1 MPPPSRLS
9 APHKLDRL
17 LERSLTRLLY
27 SPSCAKRQPNS
38 TGEFS
43 NTSHS
48 CRYASTLTSSTAING
63 TKPIPPRYRSLYAAL
78 TDVRKTASAQLNL
91 SRLQLALQGLE
102 SESPPTRVAVLG
114 LNVSDTARAV
124 VRLLLADAL
133 EAEKE
138 WEKQLAE
145 GNQDYSGGL
154 LIRYGHPPNSNLP
167 PPRTSIPVL
176 HIPSNVLERNNVEI
190 LVSSINADSPE
201 VATNASTTSDAFLSP
216 IVGTPTSASGRQVLI
231 NQPVHESLLI
241 VNGLDEL
248 VSVSEIL
255 ANTKF
260 VSLLDRTLISIAVN
274 LPGTHIQTNTRTT
287 ILDTKSAEQGLK
299 AIRESLTLA
308 STYEHKW
315 NSSGLPTL
323 SDWLRKS
330 CHPTTKL
337 TLISSLLTS
346 TSANL
351 AAQKL
356 TSAAIAS
363 SQTLSQASRSSLEK
377 AIISFSRAAH
387 TELQSGLAAAWSSR
401 NWRKLAW
408 WKLFWRVDDVGL
420 IVSDLVT
427 NAWLSNTEKAVYEL
441 SGRLRQVGIE
451 PVDEIVPDI
460 TESVPHVDTA
470 PVSTK
475 WEAGGKT
482 IPPEVPYPS
491 ERNVLPQYTNAA
503 MNPAVN
509 VLPMTSSSPAR
520 AYSSTA
526 RPVLT
531 SPDGQHVELQFQ
543 TPPQPTPLST
553 LISTVRAQTL
563 AAYISTLTVTAQQL
577 VFRTLSIS
585 GLSGGLSGLLYF
597 SFSGAGL
604 YEAGT
609 VAAVGTVYALRRM
622 QTDWMKGCRGMEEG
636 LLEEGKSVIKRIEGR
651 MRVLVKEGSVVRED
665 VVETEMRR
673 QAEEAVERAEVELA
687 ALRDGVPGLGDADA
701 DGNGN
706 RKAV

>member
-1 MPPPSRLS
+1 
-9 APHKLDRL
+9 
-17 LERSLTRLLY
+17 
-27 SPSCAKRQPNS
+27 
-38 TGEFS
+38 
-43 NTSHS
+43 
-48 CRYASTLTSSTAING
+48 
-63 TKPIPPRYRSLYAAL
+63 
-78 TDVRKTASAQLNL
+78 LNL

-133 EAEKE
+133 EAEGE

-145 GNQDYSGGL
+145 GNQEYSGGL
-154 LIRYGHPPNSNLP
+154 LIRYGHPPNPNLP
-167 PPRTSIPVL
+167 APRTSIPVL
-176 HIPSNVLERNNVEI
+176 HIPSNVLQRNNVEI
-190 LVSSINADSPE
+190 LVSSVSAYSPE
-201 VATNASTTSDAFLSP
+201 VSTNASTTSDAFLSP

-231 NQPVHESLLI
+231 NQPVHQTLL
-241 VNGLDEL
+241 VANGLDEL
-248 VSVSEIL
+248 TSVSEIL
-255 ANTKF
+255 ASTKF

-274 LPGTHIQTNTRTT
+274 LPGTHIPMNTRTT

-315 NSSGLPTL
+315 NTSGLPNL
-323 SDWLRKS
+323 SNWLRKA

-356 TSAAIAS
+356 TSDAIAS
-363 SQTLSQASRSSLEK
+363 SQNLSHSARASLEN
-377 AIISFSRAAH
+377 AITSFSRDAH

-427 NAWLSNTEKAVYEL
+427 NAWLPNTEKAVYEL

-451 PVDEIVPDI
+451 PMDEFVPDI
-460 TESVPHVDTA
+460 FESAPHIDTA
-470 PVSTK
+470 PASTK

-491 ERNVLPQYTNAA
+491 ERQVHPQYTTTTTT
-503 MNPAVN
+503 NPAIN
-509 VLPMTSSSPAR
+509 ILPMTSTSPAR

-531 SPDGQHVELQFQ
+531 SPDGQHVELHFQ
-543 TPPQPTPLST
+543 IPPQPTLLST
-553 LISTVRAQTL
+553 LISTVRAQTM
-563 AAYISTLTVTAQQL
+563 ATYISTLTVTAQQL

-585 GLSGGLSGLLYF
+585 GLSAGLSGLLYF
-597 SFSGAGL
+597 SFSGGM
-604 YEAGT
+604 YEAGS

-622 QTDWMKGCRGMEEG
+622 QTDWMRDCRGMEEG
-636 LLEEGKSVIKRIEGR
+636 LLVEGKSVVKRIEGR
-651 MRVLVKEGSVVRED
+651 MRGLVEEGSVVRED
-665 VVETEMRR
+665 EVEGEMRR
-673 QAEEAVERAEVELA
+673 KAEEAVSRAEGELL
-687 ALRDGVPGLGDADA
+687 ALRGGMQDHDDQNAE
-701 DGNGN
+701 
-706 RKAV
+706 

>member
-1 MPPPSRLS
+1 MPRPSRLP
-9 APHKLDRL
+9 ATHKLDRL

-27 SPSCAKRQPNS
+27 SSSCAKRQAKSSGKP
-38 TGEFS
+38 S

-48 CRYASTLTSSTAING
+48 RRYASTLTSSTAING
-63 TKPIPPRYRSLYAAL
+63 SKPIPARYRSLYAAL

-133 EAEKE
+133 EAEGE

-145 GNQDYSGGL
+145 GNQEYSGGL
-154 LIRYGHPPNSNLP
+154 LIRYGHPPNPNLP
-167 PPRTSIPVL
+167 APRTSIPVL
-176 HIPSNVLERNNVEI
+176 HIPSNVLQRNNVEI
-190 LVSSINADSPE
+190 LVSSVSADSPE
-201 VATNASTTSDAFLSP
+201 VSTNASTTSDAFLSP

-231 NQPVHESLLI
+231 NQPVHQTLL
-241 VNGLDEL
+241 VANGLDEL
-248 VSVSEIL
+248 TSVSEIL
-255 ANTKF
+255 ASTKF

-274 LPGTHIQTNTRTT
+274 LPGTHIPMNTRTT

-315 NSSGLPTL
+315 NTSGLPTL
-323 SDWLRKS
+323 SDWLRKA

-356 TSAAIAS
+356 TSDAIAS
-363 SQTLSQASRSSLEK
+363 SQTLSHSARASLEN
-377 AIISFSRAAH
+377 AITSFSRDAH
-387 TELQSGLAAAWSSR
+387 TELQSGLAAAWSSS

-427 NAWLSNTEKAVYEL
+427 NAWLPNTEKAVYEL

-451 PVDEIVPDI
+451 PVDESEPKII
-460 TESVPHVDTA
+460 ESAPHVNTA
-470 PVSTK
+470 PASAK

-491 ERNVLPQYTNAA
+491 ERQVHPQYTTTTT
-503 MNPAVN
+503 NPAVN
-509 VLPMTSSSPAR
+509 ILPMTSISPAR

-531 SPDGQHVELQFQ
+531 SPDGQHVELHFQ
-543 TPPQPTPLST
+543 IPPQPTLLST
-553 LISTVRAQTL
+553 LISTVRAQTM
-563 AAYISTLTVTAQQL
+563 ATYISTLTVTAQQL

-585 GLSGGLSGLLYF
+585 GLSAGLSGLLYF
-597 SFSGAGL
+597 SFSGGM

-636 LLEEGKSVIKRIEGR
+636 LLVEGKSVVKRIEGR
-651 MRVLVKEGSVVRED
+651 MRGLVEEEGVVRED
-665 VVETEMRR
+665 EVEEEMRR
-673 QAEEAVERAEVELA
+673 KAEEAVRRAEGELL
-687 ALRDGVPGLGDADA
+687 ALRGGMQDHDDQ
-701 DGNGN
+701 N
-706 RKAV
+706 AV

>member
-1 MPPPSRLS
+1 MPPPSRLPAS
-9 APHKLDRL
+9 HKLDRL
-17 LERSLTRLLY
+17 LERSLSRLLY
-27 SPSCAKRQPNS
+27 SPYCAKRQEKTCGKP
-38 TGEFS
+38 S
-43 NTSHS
+43 NTLHS
-48 CRYASTLTSSTAING
+48 RRHASTLTSSTAING
-63 TKPIPPRYRSLYAAL
+63 TKPIPPRYRPLYAAL
-78 TDVRKTASAQLNL
+78 TDVRRTASAQLNL

-133 EAEKE
+133 EAEGE

-145 GNQDYSGGL
+145 GNQDYSGGV

-176 HIPSNVLERNNVEI
+176 YIPSNVLQRNNVEI
-190 LVSSINADSPE
+190 LVSSVNADSPE
-201 VATNASTTSDAFLSP
+201 VATNVSTTSDAFLSP

-231 NQPVHESLLI
+231 NQPVHQTLLV

-255 ANTKF
+255 ASTRF

-274 LPGTHIQTNTRTT
+274 LPGMHVSTNTRTT
-287 ILDTKSAEQGLK
+287 ILDTTNAEQGLK

-315 NSSGLPTL
+315 NTSGLPAL
-323 SDWLRKS
+323 SDWLRKA
-330 CHPTTKL
+330 CDPATKL
-337 TLISSLLTS
+337 TLISSLLSS

-356 TSAAIAS
+356 NSATIAS
-363 SQTLSQASRSSLEK
+363 SQILSHAARASLEN
-377 AIISFSRAAH
+377 AITSFSRDAH
-387 TELQSGLAAAWSSR
+387 TELQSGLATAWSSR

-427 NAWLSNTEKAVYEL
+427 NAWLPNTEKAVYEL
-441 SGRLRQVGIE
+441 SGRLRQVGID

-460 TESVPHVDTA
+460 IESAPHVDTA
-470 PVSTK
+470 PASAK

-482 IPPEVPYPS
+482 IPPEVPYPA
-491 ERNVLPQYTNAA
+491 ERQLHPQHTTTTTN
-503 MNPAVN
+503 PTVN
-509 VLPMTSSSPAR
+509 VIPMTSTSPAR

-531 SPDGQHVELQFQ
+531 SPNGQHVELQFQ
-543 TPPQPTPLST
+543 TRPQPIALST
-553 LISTVRAQTL
+553 LISTVRTQTM
-563 AAYISTLTVTAQQL
+563 ATYISTLTVTAQQL
-577 VFRTLSIS
+577 VFRTLSNS
-585 GLSGGLSGLLYF
+585 GMSAGLSGLLYF
-597 SFSGAGL
+597 SFAGGM

-622 QTDWMKGCRGMEEG
+622 QTDWMRGCRGMENG
-636 LLEEGKSVIKRIEGR
+636 LFEEGKSVVKRIEGR
-651 MRVLVKEGSVVRED
+651 MRGLVEEGSVVRED
-665 VVETEMRR
+665 VVEEEMRR
-673 QAEEAVERAEVELA
+673 VAEEAVRRAEGELEV
-687 ALRDGVPGLGDADA
+687 LRGGMMDDGDKTG
-701 DGNGN
+701 
-706 RKAV
+706 K